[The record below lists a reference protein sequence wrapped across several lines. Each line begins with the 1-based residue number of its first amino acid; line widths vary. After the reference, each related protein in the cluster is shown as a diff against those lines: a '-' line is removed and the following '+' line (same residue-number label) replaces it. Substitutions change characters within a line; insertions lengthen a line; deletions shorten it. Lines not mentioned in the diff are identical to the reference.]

1 MRFEEI
7 AKQLSEEEGRHVSVH
22 AVRTMYY
29 KAMNKL
35 RAKTN
40 SNEELKVLLLSFLDE
55 ELHSDP
61 YVNEIIDSMVKYD
74 DDY

>member
-7 AKQLSEEEGRHVSVH
+7 AKQLSEEEGRYISVH

-35 RAKTN
+35 RAKTD
-40 SNEELKVLLLSFLDE
+40 SHAELKELLLSFLDE
-55 ELHSDP
+55 DKHSDP
-61 YVNEIIDSMVKYD
+61 YVNEIIDSMIKYD
-74 DDY
+74 DE

>member
-35 RAKTN
+35 RARTN
-40 SNEELKVLLLSFLDE
+40 SNEELKALLMSFLE
-55 ELHSDP
+55 EGQSSDP

-74 DDY
+74 DE